1 MIFLRR
7 MGLICMLLLTGCMT
21 EAPAEPQFVVTP
33 EPGVPAFQAATA
45 EATSGTGYPATGVAG
60 TAGAETTGYPGAAA
74 ASGNSVDGRSQTA
87 LESYE
92 LAEQTAKKDY
102 SQDAELYAIVPS
114 EIMIANLGGPP
125 VLPGWF
131 YKFKTPGSRREFIVQ
146 VVDETITGTTT
157 AESLAETEPA
167 ELQLDLSDVKLDSPA
182 VLEQFKKVAAER
194 NLETEGKIYDLEL
207 VNPEGKGGPIWSV
220 VDPATKQWLYSVSAA
235 NGSEVPNPHQ

>member
-1 MIFLRR
+1 MILLRR
-7 MGLICMLLLTGCMT
+7 MLLICTLLLTGCMT
-21 EAPAEPQFVVTP
+21 EAPAEQQFVVTP

-45 EATSGTGYPATGVAG
+45 ESATAAAASGTGYPG
-60 TAGAETTGYPGAAA
+60 TAVAETTGYPGATAG
-74 ASGNSVDGRSQTA
+74 SQNSVDGRSQTA

-92 LAEQTAKKDY
+92 LAEQTAKNDY
-102 SQDAELYAIVPS
+102 SPEAELYAIVPS
-114 EIMIANLGGPP
+114 EIMITNLGGPP

-146 VVDETITGTTT
+146 IVDGTVTGTTT

-182 VLEQFKKVAAER
+182 VFEQFNKFATER

-207 VNPEGKGGPIWSV
+207 INPEGKGGPIWSV
-220 VDPATKQWLYSVSAA
+220 VDPGTKQWLYSVSAA
-235 NGSEVPNPHQ
+235 NGAEVPNPHE